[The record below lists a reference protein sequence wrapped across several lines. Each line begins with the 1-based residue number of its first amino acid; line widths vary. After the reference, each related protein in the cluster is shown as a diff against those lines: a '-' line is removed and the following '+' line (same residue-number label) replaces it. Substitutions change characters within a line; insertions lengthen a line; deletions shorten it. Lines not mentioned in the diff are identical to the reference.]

1 MPVGGLPEC
10 WPRRARLFRT
20 GAPTPTPTPT
30 PAPGGFAFGPYKDI
44 TVNLNW
50 NTNVLSTK
58 LSGSLQALLNVLPA
72 KLNTVTSTGASPT
85 SSIEAVRRTAFMRR
99 NPMKNTVIVILL
111 GALISVYASAHA
123 APAFVA
129 GPYQYLPLTGG
140 AAHLIP
146 HGTSTWAFASGEC
159 GEEVWRHQPGQQVA
173 DSNVAA
179 FVKAGKP
186 YIISTGGADHK
197 FTCAGGAGMERFI
210 GRYDSAQLVG
220 IDFDIE
226 DGQSAEQVDALM
238 AAIKDAQRRRPALRY
253 SFTLATHAA
262 GDGSRRSLNP
272 LGESIL
278 AAIERHGVRD
288 AVLNLMVMDYGPA
301 APDACVVKDGACD
314 MGQSALQAARNVHA
328 KYGVPYERI
337 ALTAMIGMNDV
348 VSNVFSSA
356 DARTMVEGAHALGLA
371 GVHYW
376 SLGRDK
382 PCGKTMTAASD
393 ACSGVDEA
401 AGAFDAI
408 LSRHR

>member
-1 MPVGGLPEC
+1 M
-10 WPRRARLFRT
+10 
-20 GAPTPTPTPT
+20 
-30 PAPGGFAFGPYKDI
+30 K
-44 TVNLNW
+44 
-50 NTNVLSTK
+50 K
-58 LSGSLQALLNVLPA
+58 
-72 KLNTVTSTGASPT
+72 
-85 SSIEAVRRTAFMRR
+85 TA
-99 NPMKNTVIVILL
+99 IAILL
-111 GALISVYASAHA
+111 GACTSAYAASVHA

-129 GPYQYLPLTGG
+129 GPYQFLPLTGG
-140 AAHLIP
+140 AAQVIP

-159 GEEVWRHQPGQQVA
+159 GEEVWHDQSGQQVA

-210 GRYDSAQLVG
+210 RRYASAQLVG

-226 DGQSAEQVDALM
+226 DGQSAPQVDALM
-238 AAIKDAQRRRPALRY
+238 AAIKDAQRRRPGLRY

-328 KYGVPYERI
+328 RYGVPYERI

-348 VSNVFSSA
+348 VSNVFSIA

-382 PCGKTMTAASD
+382 PCGKPMTTASD
-393 ACSGVDEA
+393 SCSGVDAA
-401 AGAFDAI
+401 AGAFGAI
-408 LSRHR
+408 LSRNR

>member
-1 MPVGGLPEC
+1 
-10 WPRRARLFRT
+10 
-20 GAPTPTPTPT
+20 
-30 PAPGGFAFGPYKDI
+30 
-44 TVNLNW
+44 
-50 NTNVLSTK
+50 
-58 LSGSLQALLNVLPA
+58 
-72 KLNTVTSTGASPT
+72 
-85 SSIEAVRRTAFMRR
+85 MRG
-99 NPMKNTVIVILL
+99 PMKNTAIAIVL
-111 GALISVYASAHA
+111 GAALPAAAFAAAAPTAAAPTAALPAHA

-140 AAHLIP
+140 VAHAIP
-146 HGTSTWAFASGEC
+146 HGTVTWAFASGEC
-159 GEEVWRHQPGQQVA
+159 GEEVWRDQPGRRIA
-173 DSNVAA
+173 GRNVAA

-186 YIISTGGADHK
+186 YIVSTGGADHK
-197 FTCAGGAGMERFI
+197 FTCAGAAGMERFVS
-210 GRYDSAQLVG
+210 RYDSAQLVG

-226 DGQSAEQVDALM
+226 DGQSAAQVDALM
-238 AAIKDAQRRRPALRY
+238 AAIRDAQRRRPALRY

-301 APDACVVKDGACD
+301 APDACVLKDGACD
-314 MGQSALQAARNVHA
+314 MGESALQAARNVHA
-328 KYGVPYERI
+328 RYGVPYGRI

-348 VSNVFSSA
+348 VSNVFSVA
-356 DARTMVEGAHALGLA
+356 DARTMAAGARALGLA

-382 PCGKTMTAASD
+382 PCGRAMAAASD
-393 ACSGVDEA
+393 SCSGVDAA

-408 LSRHR
+408 LSRER